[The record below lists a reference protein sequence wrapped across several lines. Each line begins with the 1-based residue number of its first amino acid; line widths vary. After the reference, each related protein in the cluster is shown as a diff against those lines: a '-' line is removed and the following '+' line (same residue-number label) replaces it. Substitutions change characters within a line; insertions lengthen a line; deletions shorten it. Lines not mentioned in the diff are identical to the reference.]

1 MESGE
6 LFCCKCGVPLVSI
19 KSKLSY
25 MGFNASYE
33 FPRCPVCGQIFV
45 SEELVKGKM
54 KELEMTLEDK

>member
-6 LFCCKCGVPLVSI
+6 LICCKCGVPLENV

-25 MGFNASYE
+25 MGFSANYE
-33 FPRCPVCGQIFV
+33 FPRCPVCGQIFI